1 MILELGGGRELKLPD
16 DMDEEIAR
24 QLGKLILATEQRAKD
39 AEQGLQGLRE
49 EVQALRAKA
58 DTPAPQ
64 IDLAPLAAT
73 IKEGNARTEAMLSR
87 VLSAV
92 SADRI
97 MTTDETGAP
106 RSRIA
111 R

>member
-1 MILELGGGRELKLPD
+1 MILELGDGRELKLPD

-24 QLGKLILATEQRAKD
+24 QLGKLILATEQRATA
-39 AEQGLQGLRE
+39 AEQGMQKLRE
-49 EVQALRAKA
+49 EVQALRTKT

-64 IDLAPLAAT
+64 IDLSSIVAAV
-73 IKEGNARTEAMLSR
+73 KESGARTEAMLSR

-106 RSRIA
+106 RSRIV

>member
-1 MILELGGGRELKLPD
+1 MILELGDGRELKLPD

-24 QLGKLILATEQRAKD
+24 QLGKLILVTEQRAAA
-39 AEQGLQGLRE
+39 AEQGMLELRE
-49 EVQALRAKA
+49 EVQALRTKT

-64 IDLAPLAAT
+64 IDLAPIAAA
-73 IKEGNARTEAMLSR
+73 IKEGNARAEAMLLR

-106 RSRIA
+106 RSRIV

>member
-1 MILELGGGRELKLPD
+1 MILELGNGREMKLPD
-16 DMDEEIAR
+16 DMDDEVAR
-24 QLGKLILATEQRAKD
+24 QLGKLILVTEQRATD
-39 AEQGLQGLRE
+39 AEKGMQSLRE
-49 EVQALRAKA
+49 EVQALRTKT
-58 DTPAPQ
+58 DTPTAQ
-64 IDLAPLAAT
+64 QDLSPIVAA
-73 IKEGNARTEAMLSR
+73 IQEGNARVEAMLLR

-106 RSRIA
+106 RSRIV

>member
-1 MILELGGGRELKLPD
+1 MILELGDGRELKLPD

-24 QLGKLILATEQRAKD
+24 QLGKLILVTERRAMD
-39 AEQGLQGLRE
+39 AEQGMQALRE

-64 IDLAPLAAT
+64 IDLAPVAAA
-73 IKEGNARTEAMLSR
+73 IKESGARVEAMLSR
-87 VLSAV
+87 VLAAV

-106 RSRIA
+106 RSRIV